1 MRRFCCSSVLGQVGT
16 AFVWVVACGCIV
28 SGGMP
33 GFGAFCWRVPDRGLH
48 RLGQVGRTHSIC
60 CRFTRRGRYAFG
72 AAYRLG
78 TGGDRENVRR
88 RCVGSKPC
96 CSCRFYSALLL
107 WGFNRGRCS
116 TGPVGAV
123 DEALAIVVVD
133 EPAREQSTWSAPG
146 RAHRYLRKVY
156 WLR

>member
-1 MRRFCCSSVLGQVGT
+1 MLFVGEFLIAAFTVWGKLGVLILFVAVLHGVAGMRLVQRIVWGQ
-16 AFVWVVACGCIV
+16 
-28 SGGMP
+28 
-33 GFGAFCWRVPDRGLH
+33 
-48 RLGQVGRTHSIC
+48 
-60 CRFTRRGRYAFG
+60 
-72 AAYRLG
+72 AA
-78 TGGDRENVRR
+78 TG
-88 RCVGSKPC
+88 
-96 CSCRFYSALLL
+96 FYSALLL

>member
-1 MRRFCCSSVLGQVGT
+1 MLGHVGT

-33 GFGAFCWRVPDRGLH
+33 GFGAFVGEFLVAAFTVWGKLGVLILFAAVLH
-48 RLGQVGRTHSIC
+48 GVAGMRLVQRIVWGQAATGRTFAEDALAGSHVARAAFTL
-60 CRFTRRGRYAFG
+60 RFC
-72 AAYRLG
+72 LG
-78 TGGDRENVRR
+78 
-88 RCVGSKPC
+88 
-96 CSCRFYSALLL
+96 F
-107 WGFNRGRCS
+107 FNRGRCS
-116 TGPVGAV
+116 TGSAGAV
-123 DEALAIVVVD
+123 DEALAIVVVN